1 MSPFSPWAGCRD
13 KQALA
18 CKQHLTRAWFSAHM
32 SASVQLEP
40 PADGAGGDAPV
51 GVLDPTHG
59 FEVQAFSWSSRS
71 QGRVPDVGAGG
82 GDEGSHQ
89 RSRCV
94 QLGCWRELQ
103 GSAEVGMWVWVATRP
118 FYVSRSSRARLGP
131 LARSWCQGKKLAKIS
146 YLFHVR
152 VCGRF
157 GELEPLRL
165 LTHPIPS
172 HPTSR
177 PGAGIWGLGRG
188 HLHGPDAAGDWPVLV
203 DPSRKKK
210 DGASGSDRPVVC
222 LCPHRSV
229 EKGMALDGI
238 RGGTRWHWMGG
249 LSGLSGCTPQP
260 GAWSHDGSSAGAVM
274 ALDNDGDQQK

>member
-172 HPTSR
+172 HLAPGSR
-177 PGAGIWGLGRG
+177 DMGIGAWPLTRSRRSRGLACSRGSQQEKKGWSIRIRPARCVPLPPPLGREG
-188 HLHGPDAAGDWPVLV
+188 H
-203 DPSRKKK
+203 
-210 DGASGSDRPVVC
+210 
-222 LCPHRSV
+222 
-229 EKGMALDGI
+229 GI
-238 RGGTRWHWMGG
+238 GWY
-249 LSGLSGCTPQP
+249 
-260 GAWSHDGSSAGAVM
+260 
-274 ALDNDGDQQK
+274 